1 MDLQEIWKKAIED
14 VCASFQ
20 DLQQKAM
27 LQVIGNQ
34 CMIQISSNNICFI
47 CNNEL
52 ASQLLPQ
59 YAYILLVKINQLL
72 GDAHYGMQIF
82 MANNAI
88 NQMNPQQPMMQADNN
103 MYSQPNPVNY
113 QNPSIPQHS
122 FGEQQNLQNSFVNQ
136 NVAPQQVM
144 NNHHDINQN
153 VNSRVHSDNINP
165 DKTFDNYVT
174 DPENRLVYAIAQSIA
189 NDPGSE
195 AYNPFYIYGASGLGK
210 THILWAIANK
220 IRQDQPNKSV
230 VYIRA
235 EEFIKNYV
243 DSMAKKNF
251 DPQQIHFQDTF
262 TRHDVFIMDDIQ
274 SLAKGDKAR
283 ETFFDIIATFLDKP
297 GRQLILA
304 SDVPPGNLKNF
315 SPRLVSRFG
324 SGVCR
329 EIYPPS
335 PETRAAIAK
344 RKCAECGITLP
355 DSVID
360 YIANNIRSSVRELE
374 GAVKTLKSQMD
385 VEKRQITF
393 DEAVKTLSNL
403 VNSKSQTTT
412 LDAIKDRV
420 AKEFGVTVQ
429 DMDSASRKKL
439 TSTAR
444 SIAMTL
450 GHQLI
455 PKLSSTD
462 IGRSFNKDH
471 SSVHEAIKRV
481 EQRLLED
488 RELADL
494 YQKLVLSL
502 KKE

>member
-1 MDLQEIWKKAIED
+1 MDLQEIWKKAID
-14 VCASFQ
+14 DICASFQ

-34 CMIQISSNNICFI
+34 CMIQISQNNICFI

-59 YAYILLVKINQLL
+59 YAYPLLVKINQLL
-72 GDAHYGMQIF
+72 GDTHYGMQIS

-88 NQMNPQQPMMQADNN
+88 NQMQPQQPMMQSADIYSHPMQNN
-103 MYSQPNPVNY
+103 F
-113 QNPSIPQHS
+113 QNPNMTQQP
-122 FGEQQNLQNSFVNQ
+122 FGNHQTAQNSF
-136 NVAPQQVM
+136 
-144 NNHHDINQN
+144 INQN
-153 VNSRVHSDNINP
+153 IVQQPVINNQSDNNQIVNSRVHSDNINP
-165 DKTFDNYVT
+165 DKTFENYVT

-189 NDPGSE
+189 KDPGSE

-210 THILWAIANK
+210 THILWAIANR
-220 IRQDQPNKSV
+220 IRQEQPNKSV

-251 DPQQIHFQDTF
+251 NPQQIHFQDTF

-335 PETRAAIAK
+335 AETRAAIAK
-344 RKCAECGITLP
+344 RKCDECGFTLP

-374 GAVKTLKSQMD
+374 GAVKTLKSLVD
-385 VEKRQITF
+385 VEQRQITF

-412 LDAIKDRV
+412 LDAIKDCV

>member
-34 CMIQISSNNICFI
+34 CMIQISLNNICFI

-59 YAYILLVKINQLL
+59 YAYTLLVKINQLL
-72 GDAHYGMQIF
+72 GDTHYGMQIF

-88 NQMNPQQPMMQADNN
+88 NQMNHQQPMMQADNN
-103 MYSQPNPVNY
+103 MYSQPNSVNY
-113 QNPSIPQHS
+113 QNPSIH
-122 FGEQQNLQNSFVNQ
+122 QQNIQSPFVNQ

-144 NNHHDINQN
+144 NTQHDINQN

-220 IRQDQPNKSV
+220 IRQDQPHKSV

-329 EIYPPS
+329 EIYPPA

-420 AKEFGVTVQ
+420 AKEFCVTVQ

>member
-1 MDLQEIWKKAIED
+1 MDLQDIWKKAIED

-59 YAYILLVKINQLL
+59 YAYTLLVKINQLL
-72 GDAHYGMQIF
+72 GGKQYGMQIS
-82 MANNAI
+82 MASDVI
-88 NQMNPQQPMMQADNN
+88 SQLQPQQPQMQPVNN
-103 MYSQPNPVNY
+103 YSQYPQDTY
-113 QNPSIPQHS
+113 QNAGMPQHHPY
-122 FGEQQNLQNSFVNQ
+122 GYQQNIQNPFVNQ
-136 NVAPQQVM
+136 NVVQQPIVNQQPDM
-144 NNHHDINQN
+144 NQA
-153 VNSRVHSDNINP
+153 VRSKVPSDNINP
-165 DKTFDNYVT
+165 DKTFENYVT

-189 NDPGSE
+189 KDPGSE

-335 PETRAAIAK
+335 AETRAAIAI
-344 RKCAECGITLP
+344 RKCSECGITLP

-374 GAVKTLKSQMD
+374 GAVKTLKSQID
-385 VEKRQITF
+385 IENRQITF

>member
-122 FGEQQNLQNSFVNQ
+122 FGVQQNLQNSFVNQ

-153 VNSRVHSDNINP
+153 VNTRVYSDNINP